1 MPKPTK
7 SISKTTLKTKP
18 NIDPHKKDKTK
29 AFKLFLEGYSV
40 RKISEITGI
49 NRNTLWDWVTKN
61 SWNERRVL
69 ANERIIEN
77 LISDYTLSKF
87 ETLKQ
92 LSAMKLKAY
101 SQYMNAAPDEMNAI
115 QSGKLFIDILK
126 LLRDETDIDKF
137 FNPET
142 RDLPF
147 PETQKQT
154 EGQNRLMAR
163 LDELVNFKKEQVLKN
178 ES

>member
-1 MPKPTK
+1 MPKPNK
-7 SISKTTLKTKP
+7 SISKTTLKIKP
-18 NIDPHKKDKTK
+18 NIDPFKKDKTK

-40 RKISEITGI
+40 RKIAEITGI

-61 SWNERRVL
+61 SWNELRAL

-92 LSAMKLKAY
+92 LSAMRLKAY
-101 SQYMNAAPDEMNAI
+101 ERYMSAEPVELDAI
-115 QSGKLFIDILK
+115 QSGKLYLEILK
-126 LLRDETDIDKF
+126 ILRDETDIDKF

-142 RDLPF
+142 RDLPY
-147 PETQKQT
+147 PETRKQN
-154 EGQNRLMAR
+154 EGLKHMQEDLMEIIRLQR
-163 LDELVNFKKEQVLKN
+163 ERVEKE
-178 ES
+178 S